1 MTSNPATGIWPQ
13 TTKGKPKL
21 SNGWKGC
28 LMWSQM
34 ALVEVNRI
42 VYKAMADQ
50 LTTVSKLRFGER
62 LGEISGADMT
72 AVIRVIGVQLDSKCV
87 RPW

>member
-1 MTSNPATGIWPQ
+1 MTSKPTTGTWPQ

-34 ALVEVNRI
+34 AVVEVNGI
-42 VYKAMADQ
+42 VHKAMTDQ

-62 LGEISGADMT
+62 LGESSKADMT
-72 AVIRVIGVQLDSKCV
+72 AVIRVIRVQLKF
-87 RPW
+87 

>member
-1 MTSNPATGIWPQ
+1 MTSKPATGTWPQ

-34 ALVEVNRI
+34 AVVEVNGI
-42 VYKAMADQ
+42 VCKVMAEQ
-50 LTTVSKLRFGER
+50 LTTVSKLRFGEC
-62 LGEISGADMT
+62 LGEISEADMT
-72 AVIRVIGVQLDSKCV
+72 AVIWVIGVQLGF
-87 RPW
+87 